1 MPNTTVR
8 AAAEGMPSINRRH
21 AMLGAGATAAAL
33 AVTSLPAEP
42 ATADAELFQLGEK
55 MEAAHARWEQACK
68 AMDGASERYN
78 ALKASF
84 LGSQVPPEPIPLP
97 EKFRGLVHGEFLTVG
112 EAHILEKVA
121 PNHPLLVWHRG
132 EMDRVKR
139 LRAEQ
144 DESLAKLSREH
155 AELKA
160 AGDAVEADTETLFA
174 IAERVFAIPA
184 STVAGMLVKLR
195 VDQMQEVH
203 GEDEVSDEASASIA
217 ADIKRLAGAA
227 S

>member
-1 MPNTTVR
+1 M
-8 AAAEGMPSINRRH
+8 
-21 AMLGAGATAAAL
+21 AAL
-33 AVTSLPAEP
+33 AATTLPAEP
-42 ATADAELFQLGEK
+42 ATADAELFRLGEE
-55 MEAAHARWEQACK
+55 MEVVHARWRQACE
-68 AMDGASERYN
+68 AQDVASERYS

-84 LGSQVPPEPIPLP
+84 LGSQVSMAPIPLP
-97 EKFRGLVHGEFLTVG
+97 EKFRGLVHGVYLTVG
-112 EAHILEKVA
+112 DAHLLEKVA
-121 PNHPLLVWHRG
+121 PNHPLLVWHRD
-132 EMDRVKR
+132 EMDRLKR

-203 GEDEVSDEASASIA
+203 GEGEVSDEATASIA
-217 ADIKRLAGAA
+217 ADIKRLAGGV